1 MAINLNSYRESL
13 KVERAKYA
21 AQGKKDKVAEV
32 DKELARLD
40 GILSTGPLEPLAERV
55 TTNENETETKLE
67 SKPKRT
73 LKKSKGK

>member
-1 MAINLNSYRESL
+1 MAINLISWREAL
-13 KVERAKYA
+13 KLERAKYA
-21 AQGKKDKVAEV
+21 AQGKTDKVAEV
-32 DKELARLD
+32 DHELARLD

-55 TTNENETETKLE
+55 STDENEVE

>member
-1 MAINLNSYRESL
+1 MGINLISWREAL
-13 KVERAKYA
+13 KLERVKYA
-21 AQGKKDKVAEV
+21 AQGKTDKVAQV

-55 TTNENETETKLE
+55 STNENENEVE

>member
-1 MAINLNSYRESL
+1 MGINLISWREAL
-13 KVERAKYA
+13 KLERVKYA
-21 AQGKKDKVAEV
+21 AQGKTDQVAQV

-55 TTNENETETKLE
+55 STNENEVE

>member
-1 MAINLNSYRESL
+1 MALNLNSYRESL

-21 AQGKKDKVAEV
+21 AQGKTNKVAEV

-55 TTNENETETKLE
+55 TTNENEVE

-73 LKKSKGK
+73 SKKSKGK

>member
-1 MAINLNSYRESL
+1 MGINLISWREAL
-13 KVERAKYA
+13 KLERVKYA
-21 AQGKKDKVAEV
+21 AQGKTDQVAQV

-55 TTNENETETKLE
+55 STNENENEVE

>member
-1 MAINLNSYRESL
+1 MGINLISWREAL
-13 KVERAKYA
+13 KLERAKYA
-21 AQGKKDKVAEV
+21 AQGKTDQVAQV

-55 TTNENETETKLE
+55 STNENENEVE

>member
-1 MAINLNSYRESL
+1 MAINLISWREAL
-13 KVERAKYA
+13 KLERAKYA
-21 AQGKKDKVAEV
+21 AQGKTDKVAEV

-55 TTNENETETKLE
+55 STNENENEVE

-73 LKKSKGK
+73 QKKSKGK